1 MKALAT
7 IIASLCGLS
16 FSLQAAAA
24 DLVETARTSGGMKTF
39 MAAAE
44 TAGMADK
51 LKNSGPYTVFAPND
65 TAFRQLPPETVEA
78 LLKDKEKAAELVAY
92 HVIPGAVTVAD
103 VKPGKVQ
110 SVQGAPLTLTSDN
123 GSVTV
128 ENAKVIQSDLKA
140 DNGVIHEI
148 DQVVLPP
155 K

>member
-1 MKALAT
+1 MKALAKV
-7 IIASLCGLS
+7 IASVCSLS
-16 FSLQAAAA
+16 LPVAAAAA
-24 DLVETARTSGGMKTF
+24 DLIETARTSGGMKTF

-51 LKNSGPYTVFAPND
+51 LKNSGPYTAFIPSD
-65 TAFRQLPPETVEA
+65 SAFRQLPPETVES

-92 HVIPGAVTVAD
+92 HLIPGTLTVAD

-110 SVQGAPLTLTSDN
+110 TVQGSPVMLTSDN

>member
-1 MKALAT
+1 MKALV
-7 IIASLCGLS
+7 IAIAGLCGLS

-24 DLVETARTSGGMKTF
+24 DLMETAHTSGGMKTF

-51 LKNSGPYTVFAPND
+51 LKHSGPYTIFAPND
-65 TAFRQLPPETVEA
+65 AAFRQLPPETRDA

-110 SVQGAPLTLTSDN
+110 TVQGSAVTLTSDK
-123 GSVTV
+123 GWVTV
-128 ENAKVIQSDLKA
+128 
-140 DNGVIHEI
+140 
-148 DQVVLPP
+148 
-155 K
+155 

>member
-1 MKALAT
+1 MKALAAT
-7 IIASLCGLS
+7 IAGLCALS
-16 FSLQAAAA
+16 FSSVAVGA
-24 DLVETARTSGGMKTF
+24 DLLETVRTSGGMKTF

-51 LKNSGPYTVFAPND
+51 LKNSGPYTIFAPND
-65 TAFRQLPPETVEA
+65 SAFRQLPPETREA

-92 HVIPGAVTVAD
+92 HVIPGTLTVAD

-110 SVQGAPLTLTSDN
+110 TVQGSQVKLTSDN

>member
-1 MKALAT
+1 MKALAM
-7 IIASLCGLS
+7 AVAGFCGL
-16 FSLQAAAA
+16 FVSLPAAAA

-51 LKNSGPYTVFAPND
+51 LKNSGPYTVFIPSD
-65 TAFRQLPPETVEA
+65 SAFRQLPQETRDA

-92 HVIPGAVTVAD
+92 HVIPGALTVAD

-110 SVQGAPLTLTSDN
+110 TVQGSQVMLTSDN
-123 GSVTV
+123 GSVTM

>member
-1 MKALAT
+1 MKAFAMA
-7 IIASLCGLS
+7 IAGLCSLS
-16 FSLQAAAA
+16 FVLPAGAA
-24 DLVETARTSGGMKTF
+24 DLLETARTSGGMKTF

-51 LKNSGPYTVFAPND
+51 LRSSGPYTIFAPND
-65 TAFRQLPPETVEA
+65 TAFRQLPPETMEA

-110 SVQGAPLTLTSDN
+110 TVQGAPVMLTSDN

>member
-1 MKALAT
+1 MKAYGAAVAT
-7 IIASLCGLS
+7 VLMLGVTS
-16 FSLQAAAA
+16 AACAA
-24 DLVETARTSGGMKTF
+24 DLVETARTSGSLKTF
-39 MAAAE
+39 MQAAQ

-51 LKNSGPYTVFAPND
+51 LKNSGPYTVFAPSD
-65 TAFRQLPPETVEA
+65 SAFKQLPPEKVAA
-78 LLKDKEKAAELVAY
+78 LLKDKEKAAQLVAY

-110 SVQGAPLTLTSDN
+110 TMQGSPVTLTSDN

-155 K
+155 E

>member
-7 IIASLCGLS
+7 AVAGFCGL
-16 FSLQAAAA
+16 FVSLQAAAA

-51 LKNSGPYTVFAPND
+51 LKNSGPYTIFIPSD
-65 TAFRQLPPETVEA
+65 SAFRQLPQETRDA

-92 HVIPGAVTVAD
+92 HVIPGALTVAD

-110 SVQGAPLTLTSDN
+110 TVQGSPVTLTSDN